1 MRKSVAVLL
10 LLVVCAAAV
19 LCGAVVAVDGKTTE
33 ITVQEHTLWG
43 EPAAADGLVLE
54 TYQNLDRQLFWHSTC
69 LAGEK
74 PSSETEFE
82 FTMTAR
88 STAAEERVDLSLSV
102 GSGGFGISSSGGLQ
116 KDEVWE
122 LSDMMEP
129 VWDVADRTG
138 AGESKTEIV
147 PLNRYYDTLQV
158 YLEANGSYA
167 VMNDSISQ
175 DWSAFLTN
183 YFQIPVPDDL
193 LWEVSVTKNQ
203 AGDIVKANCQ
213 EALQEDV
220 VGINGY
226 ADCVMIGSDVYFL
239 LQGNLD
245 VSHIQGGY
253 GIYRIRGEVVKEIDG
268 TTLSRPQLQLKVK
281 ELENI
286 CQLDPSLVNHVR
298 LEAGPQ
304 ENTLLLLRQ
313 MDGQVRVRILDV
325 QTGTAR
331 QELLYEAE
339 ILPEVW
345 ICDDLLILC
354 TNRETIRVYAQQDG
368 LYELWMEDTLYPMTD
383 NSEYY
388 EPLFAFDGSRLAV
401 AAMKRSYRSVSS
413 RVSVYEKSGLS
424 YAGDYSYSSDQLPQD
439 VSLSTYNW
447 VEPLQI
453 HWKQDSQ

>member
-19 LCGAVVAVDGKTTE
+19 LCGAVAAVDGKTTE
-33 ITVQEHTLWG
+33 IAVQEHTLWG
-43 EPAAADGLVLE
+43 DPAAADGLVLE

-74 PSSETEFE
+74 PSTETEFE

-88 STAAEERVDLSLSV
+88 ATAAEERVDLSLSV

-129 VWDVADRTG
+129 VWDVAERTG

-147 PLNRYYDTLQV
+147 PLHRYYDTLQV
-158 YLEANGSYA
+158 YLDANGEYA

-175 DWSAFLTN
+175 DWSAFLTD

-193 LWEVSVTKNQ
+193 LWEVSVTKNR
-203 AGDIVKANCQ
+203 AGDIVEASCQ
-213 EALQEDV
+213 EALQEDA
-220 VGINGY
+220 VGIYGY

-245 VSHIQGGY
+245 VSRIQGGY

-286 CQLDPSLVNHVR
+286 CQLDPSLVNQVR

-313 MDGQVRVRILDV
+313 MDGQVRVHILDV

-354 TNRETIRVYAQQDG
+354 TSRETIRVYAQQDG
-368 LYELWMEDTLYPMTD
+368 LYELWMEDTLYPLTD

-388 EPLFAFDGSRLAV
+388 KPLFAFDGSRLAV

-424 YAGDYSYSSDQLPQD
+424 YAGDYSYSNDQLPQD